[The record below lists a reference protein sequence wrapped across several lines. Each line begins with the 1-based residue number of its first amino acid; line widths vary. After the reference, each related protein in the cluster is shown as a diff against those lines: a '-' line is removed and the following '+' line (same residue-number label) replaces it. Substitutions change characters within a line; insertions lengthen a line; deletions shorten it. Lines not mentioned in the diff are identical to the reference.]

1 MIPTFAVVAGG
12 SGWYPVF
19 QVHVTPVQIW
29 CMSGARVVPPSRSS
43 LVDGSE
49 APNRHAAKRH
59 AGKDQRR
66 HPPVPPVRSVFLTGS
81 SMSYRRPSSCHHSIP
96 EEHRC
101 HPGPCPPCRQSCLL
115 PLPGCSHTCPQ
126 SCHDEVLVRSQ
137 QVGPLTCSCS
147 RLGHGQV
154 LFKDFR
160 WDFVPQWTKFLLL
173 LCLCCY
179 LPPQLNIEAFPVFM
193 VFLGTVS
200 WSMGAA
206 V

>member
-1 MIPTFAVVAGG
+1 MMSTFAVVAGG
-12 SGWYPVF
+12 SGWHPVF
-19 QVHVTPVQIW
+19 QVHVTPVQIR
-29 CMSGARVVPPSRSS
+29 CMSGARVVPPSRPS
-43 LVDGSE
+43 LVDESE
-49 APNRHAAKRH
+49 APNRRAAKRR

-66 HPPVPPVRSVFLTGS
+66 HPVAPTRSVFLNSGS
-81 SMSYRRPSSCHHSIP
+81 VSSRRPSSCHHSIP

-101 HPGPCPPCRQSCLL
+101 HPGSCPPCGQPCLL

-126 SCHDEVLVRSQ
+126 SCHDEVLVRSR
-137 QVGPLTCSCS
+137 QVRPSTCSCS
-147 RLGHGQV
+147 HLGHRQV
-154 LFKDFR
+154 VFKGFR
-160 WDFVPQWTKFLLL
+160 WDFVPRWTTFLLL

-200 WSMGAA
+200 WSVGAT